1 MNWEA
6 ISAIAEVLG
15 AVAVVASL
23 VYVGRQVAQNT
34 AMMRVA
40 AASETLD
47 RDHGLVLP
55 MIESEELA
63 EIWLKGD
70 DRLNELSEAN
80 RQRLLLFER
89 RAITLWHH
97 NFQLRRQKLLSDATW
112 YYQNQMIRFLA
123 RRQAM
128 REAWSIFRNTF
139 ETSFQEYVDD
149 QFRTADDMSRE

>member
-1 MNWEA
+1 MNWDA
-6 ISAIAEVLG
+6 ISALAEVLG
-15 AVAVVASL
+15 AIAVVASL

-40 AASETLD
+40 AATQTLE

-70 DRLNELSEAN
+70 HRLTELSEAN
-80 RQRLLLFER
+80 LQRLLQFER

-97 NFQLRRQKLLSDATW
+97 NFQLRRQELLSNATW
-112 YYQNQMIRFLA
+112 HYQNQMIQFLCH
-123 RRQAM
+123 RQSIRQA
-128 REAWSIFRNTF
+128 WGIFKNTF
-139 ETSFQEYVDD
+139 ETPFQEYVDD
-149 QFRTADDMSRE
+149 QFRIASGTSSE

>member
-15 AVAVVASL
+15 AAAVVASL
-23 VYVGRQVAQNT
+23 VYVGRQV
-34 AMMRVA
+34 
-40 AASETLD
+40 
-47 RDHGLVLP
+47 
-55 MIESEELA
+55 
-63 EIWLKGD
+63 
-70 DRLNELSEAN
+70 N

-123 RRQAM
+123 HRQSM

-149 QFRTADDMSRE
+149 QFRTADDTSSE

>member
-1 MNWEA
+1 MNWDA

-15 AVAVVASL
+15 AIAVVASL

-40 AASETLD
+40 AASETLE

-55 MIESEELA
+55 MIESEELS

-97 NFQLRRQKLLSDATW
+97 NFQLRRQELLSDATW
-112 YYQNQMIRFLA
+112 YYQNQMIRYLSH
-123 RRQAM
+123 RQAM
-128 REAWSIFRNTF
+128 REAWNIFKNTF
-139 ETSFQEYVDD
+139 EASFQEYVDD
-149 QFRTADDMSRE
+149 QFQIANDVSRV

>member
-1 MNWEA
+1 MNWDA
-6 ISAIAEVLG
+6 TSAIAEALG
-15 AVAVVASL
+15 AVAVVVSL
-23 VYVGRQVAQNT
+23 VYAGRQVVQNT

-40 AASETLD
+40 AASETLE
-47 RDHGLVLP
+47 RDHGLVLA

-70 DRLNELSEAN
+70 DWLNELSEAN

-97 NFQLRRQKLLSDATW
+97 NFQLHRQDLLSDATW
-112 YYQNQMIRFLA
+112 YYQNQMIQFLA

-128 REAWSIFRNTF
+128 REAWRIFKITF
-139 ETSFQEYVDD
+139 ETSFREYVDD
-149 QFRTADDMSRE
+149 QFRIANDASSE

>member
-1 MNWEA
+1 MNWDA

-40 AASETLD
+40 AASETLE

-55 MIESEELA
+55 MIESEELS

-97 NFQLRRQKLLSDATW
+97 NFQLRRQELLSDATW
-112 YYQNQMIRFLA
+112 YYQNQMIRYLSH
-123 RRQAM
+123 RQAM
-128 REAWSIFRNTF
+128 REAWNIFKNTF
-139 ETSFQEYVDD
+139 EASFQEYVDD
-149 QFRTADDMSRE
+149 QFQIANDASRV

>member
-1 MNWEA
+1 MNWDA

-40 AASETLD
+40 AASETLQ

-55 MIESEELA
+55 LIESEELT

-70 DRLNELSEAN
+70 DKLDELSEADL
-80 RQRLLLFER
+80 QRLLLIER
-89 RAITLWHH
+89 RAITLMHH
-97 NFQLRRQKLLSDATW
+97 NFELRRQGLLSDATW
-112 YYQNQMIRFLA
+112 YYQNQMIRLLG

-128 REAWSIFRNTF
+128 RKAWSLFKNTF
-139 ETSFQEYVDD
+139 ETSFGEYVDD
-149 QFRTADDMSRE
+149 QFRIANDAPSD